1 MKKHTQTVLTILM
14 FAIIFTSGTLLVS
27 VWFLPPVEYTP
38 TIALLNE
45 NMQAGPY
52 PTNVTQNTNITLNV
66 EVYNYMGVT
75 QYFYVRTKLAN
86 ASTMP
91 TTSTPSSAAIVLE
104 HQRIVAH
111 GSRWVIPI
119 QLNMT
124 QPGINYRLTF
134 ELWRYDPTADEVV
147 WVRSPRGEGLWVH
160 LPMNVTV

>member
-1 MKKHTQTVLTILM
+1 MKKHVQTVLTILM
-14 FAIIFTSGTLLVS
+14 FAVVFTSATLLVS

-45 NMQAGPY
+45 DMQAGPY
-52 PTNVTQNTNITLNV
+52 PTNVTLNTNITLNV
-66 EVYNYMGVT
+66 EVYNYMGVA

-86 ASTMP
+86 ASTM
-91 TTSTPSSAAIVLE
+91 TTSSTSSSAAILLE
-104 HQRIVAH
+104 HQRILAH

-124 QPGINYRLTF
+124 QLGINYRLTF
-134 ELWRYDPTADEVV
+134 ELWRYDPGADAVV